1 MTKMMNLS
9 PETVSLL
16 LLLALLSPTLLLCS
30 GDSTTVEDE
39 SPPTVC
45 IIGSGIGGSSVA
57 HFLRNYS
64 ASTALSRSRILM
76 FERHERVGGR
86 MRTVTV
92 SGDTFEAGGSILH
105 PKNYHAR
112 DFVERFNL
120 TVRSPTAVEE
130 CSAVGIWDGKRFVF
144 KTFGSSIPF
153 VDKIV
158 SWLNDVYM
166 FVRYGFSLLRM
177 SNFIENMIDNFL
189 KYYESLESRPVFDSV
204 EGMLKWSGLYNL
216 TKVTLQ
222 EKLSEA
228 QLSPLLVNE
237 LVTVITRINYGQS
250 VLISGLA
257 GAVSLAGSGGGLWSV
272 EGGNWQMAAKLINHS
287 DVTLHLNE
295 QIQSVSHLG
304 DYYELKSAKG
314 NSFKCDVTVV
324 STPLDEVDIQFSPAI
339 SIPKR
344 ELQHTHATFVRGLL
358 NPGYFGM
365 KLVSDVPAL
374 VGTLEDPL
382 IPFSCISILR
392 KYSATDMTYKMFTR
406 QPASDSLLDEL
417 FSARTETVRID
428 WGAYPKY
435 HAPEVFAPFILD
447 DHHLYYVNAF
457 ENAASTMET
466 SAVAGE
472 NMARLIVSRFRTKES
487 SSSSPSSDT
496 RSCSSGLHS
505 DM

>member
-1 MTKMMNLS
+1 
-9 PETVSLL
+9 
-16 LLLALLSPTLLLCS
+16 
-30 GDSTTVEDE
+30 
-39 SPPTVC
+39 
-45 IIGSGIGGSSVA
+45 
-57 HFLRNYS
+57 
-64 ASTALSRSRILM
+64 M

-112 DFVERFNL
+112 DFVKRFNL
-120 TVRSPTAVEE
+120 TVRSPSAIEDS
-130 CSAVGIWDGKRFVF
+130 SAVGIWDGKRFVF
-144 KTFGSSIPF
+144 KTFGSSVPF
-153 VDKIV
+153 VDWIV

-177 SNFIENMIDNFL
+177 SNFVENMIDNFL

-272 EGGNWQMAAKLINHS
+272 EGGNWQMAEKLIKHS

-295 QIQSVSHLG
+295 QIESVSHLG
-304 DYYELKSAKG
+304 NYYELKSTKG
-314 NSFKCDVTVV
+314 NSFECDVTVV

-365 KLVSDVPAL
+365 KSVSDVPAL
-374 VGTLEDPL
+374 VGTLEDSL
-382 IPFSCISILR
+382 IPFSSISILR
-392 KYSATDMTYKMFTR
+392 KYSATDMTYKIFTR
-406 QPASDSLLDEL
+406 QAASDSLLDEL

-472 NMARLIVSRFRTKES
+472 NMARLIISRFRTKES
-487 SSSSPSSDT
+487 SSPPSSDT

-505 DM
+505 DV

>member
-1 MTKMMNLS
+1 MNLS
-9 PETVSLL
+9 PVTIS
-16 LLLALLSPTLLLCS
+16 LLLALLSPTLLFCS

-64 ASTALSRSRILM
+64 ASTSLYRSRILM

-112 DFVERFNL
+112 DFVKRFNL
-120 TVRSPTAVEE
+120 TIRSPTAIEE
-130 CSAVGIWDGKRFVF
+130 SSAVGIWDGKRFVF
-144 KTFGSSIPF
+144 KTFGSSIKIPF

-158 SWLNDVYM
+158 SWVNDVYL

-177 SNFIENMIDNFL
+177 SSFIE
-189 KYYESLESRPVFDSV
+189 
-204 EGMLKWSGLYNL
+204 
-216 TKVTLQ
+216 
-222 EKLSEA
+222 
-228 QLSPLLVNE
+228 
-237 LVTVITRINYGQS
+237 VITRINYGQS

-287 DVTLHLNE
+287 DITLHLNE
-295 QIQSVSHLG
+295 QIESISHLG
-304 DYYELKSAKG
+304 NYYELKSTKG

-324 STPLDEVDIQFSPAI
+324 STPLDEVDIQFSPVI

-365 KLVSDVPAL
+365 KSVSDVPAL

-382 IPFSCISILR
+382 IPFSSISILR
-392 KYSATDMTYKMFTR
+392 KYSATDMTYKIFTR
-406 QPASDSLLDEL
+406 QAASDSLLDEL

-487 SSSSPSSDT
+487 SSPPSSDT

>member
-1 MTKMMNLS
+1 MNFS
-9 PETVSLL
+9 PITISVLL
-16 LLLALLSPTLLLCS
+16 TLLSPSLLLCS
-30 GDSTTVEDE
+30 GESTVVVDKP
-39 SPPTVC
+39 PPTVC

-64 ASTALSRSRILM
+64 VSTGLNQAQILM
-76 FERHERVGGR
+76 FERREIVGGR

-92 SGDTFEAGGSILH
+92 SGDTFEAGASILH

-120 TVRSPTAVEE
+120 TVRLPTAIEE
-130 CSAVGIWDGKRFVF
+130 SSAIGIWNGKKFVF
-144 KTFGSSIPF
+144 KTFGCFGIKFPF
-153 VDKIV
+153 VDKIISLV
-158 SWLNDVYM
+158 NDLYL
-166 FVRYGFSLLRM
+166 FLRYGFSLLKM
-177 SNFIENMIDNFL
+177 SNFIEITVGNFL
-189 KYYESLESRPVFDSV
+189 KYYESLESRPIFDNV

-216 TKVTLQ
+216 TKFTLQ
-222 EKLSEA
+222 EKLSQL
-228 QLSPLLVNE
+228 QLSPVLVNE

-257 GAVSLAGSGGGLWSV
+257 GAVSLAGSGGGLWAV

-295 QIQSVSHLG
+295 KIESISNLG
-304 DYYELKSAKG
+304 NYYELNSSKG
-314 NSFKCDVTVV
+314 NSFKCYVTVV
-324 STPLDEVDIQFSPAI
+324 ATPLDEVDIQFSPAI

-344 ELQHTHATFVRGLL
+344 ELQHTHTTFVRGLI

-365 KLVSDVPAL
+365 KSVSDVPAL

-392 KYSATDMTYKMFTR
+392 KYNETDMTYKIFTR
-406 QPASDSLLDEL
+406 QPASDSLLDDL
-417 FSARTETVRID
+417 FSARTETLRID

-435 HAPEVFAPFILD
+435 HAPEVFAPFLLD

-457 ENAASTMET
+457 ENGASTMET

-472 NMARLIVSRFRTKES
+472 NIARLIISRFMTKES
-487 SSSSPSSDT
+487 SSSSDT
-496 RSCSSGLHS
+496 RSCSSDLHAEL
-505 DM
+505 

>member
-16 LLLALLSPTLLLCS
+16 LLIALLSSSLLLCS

-64 ASTALSRSRILM
+64 ASTSLYRSRILM

-112 DFVERFNL
+112 DFLKRFNL
-120 TVRSPTAVEE
+120 TVRSPMAIEE
-130 CSAVGIWDGKRFVF
+130 SSAVGIWDGKRFVF
-144 KTFGSSIPF
+144 KTFGSSVKIPF

-158 SWLNDVYM
+158 SWLNDV
-166 FVRYGFSLLRM
+166 
-177 SNFIENMIDNFL
+177 
-189 KYYESLESRPVFDSV
+189 LESRPVFDSV

-295 QIQSVSHLG
+295 QIESVSHLG

-344 ELQHTHATFVRGLL
+344 DLQHTHATFVRGLL

-365 KLVSDVPAL
+365 KSVSDVPAL

-496 RSCSSGLHS
+496 KSCSSGLHS

>member
-177 SNFIENMIDNFL
+177 SNFIE
-189 KYYESLESRPVFDSV
+189 SRPVFDSV

-358 NPGYFGM
+358 NPEYFGM

>member
-1 MTKMMNLS
+1 MNFS
-9 PETVSLL
+9 PIGIS
-16 LLLALLSPTLLLCS
+16 LLLALLSPTLLSGS
-30 GDSTTVEDE
+30 GDSRTLEDE
-39 SPPTVC
+39 FPPTVC
-45 IIGSGIGGSSVA
+45 IVGSGIGGSSVA

-64 ASTALSRSRILM
+64 VYSDLDRARILM
-76 FERHERVGGR
+76 FERHEIVGGR

-120 TVRSPTAVEE
+120 TVRLPTPIEE
-130 CSAVGIWDGKRFVF
+130 SCALGIWDGNKFIF
-144 KTFGSSIPF
+144 KTFGSSIKFPF

-158 SWLNDVYM
+158 SWVNDLYI

-177 SNFIENMIDNFL
+177 SSFIENTVGNFL
-189 KYYESLESRPVFDSV
+189 KYYESLESRPVFDNV

-216 TKVTLQ
+216 TKLTLQ

-295 QIQSVSHLG
+295 QIDSISHH
-304 DYYELKSAKG
+304 
-314 NSFKCDVTVV
+314 
-324 STPLDEVDIQFSPAI
+324 DEVDIQFSPAI

-358 NPGYFGM
+358 NPGYFGI
-365 KLVSDVPAL
+365 KSVSDVPVL
-374 VGTLEDPL
+374 VGTLEDPR
-382 IPFSCISILR
+382 IPFSSISILR
-392 KYSATDMTYKMFTR
+392 KYSETDMTYKIFTR
-406 QPASDSLLDEL
+406 QPASDLLLDEL

-472 NMARLIVSRFRTKES
+472 NMARLIISRYRTEKS
-487 SSSSPSSDT
+487 SSSSDT

-505 DM
+505 DL

>member
-1 MTKMMNLS
+1 MNLS
-9 PETVSLL
+9 PITTISLFLL
-16 LLLALLSPTLLLCS
+16 LLSPSLQSCS
-30 GDSTTVEDE
+30 GDSTGVYGD

-45 IIGSGIGGSSVA
+45 IVGSGIGGSSVA

-64 ASTALSRSRILM
+64 VTTGLNRARILM
-76 FERHERVGGR
+76 FERHEIVGGR
-86 MRTVTV
+86 MRTVEFA
-92 SGDTFEAGGSILH
+92 GDIFEAGGSILH

-120 TVRSPTAVEE
+120 TIRSPSPIEE
-130 CSAVGIWDGKRFVF
+130 SCAIGIWDGKRFLF
-144 KTFGSSIPF
+144 KTFGSSIKFPF
-153 VDKIV
+153 VDTIV
-158 SWLNDVYM
+158 SWVNDLYI
-166 FVRYGFSLLRM
+166 FVRYGFPLLRM
-177 SNFIENMIDNFL
+177 SSFIENTVDNFM
-189 KYYESLESRPVFDSV
+189 KYYESLESRPIFDNV

-216 TKVTLQ
+216 TKLTLQ

-228 QLSPLLVNE
+228 KLSPLLVNE

-257 GAVSLAGSGGGLWSV
+257 GAVSLAGSGRGLWSV

-295 QIQSVSHLG
+295 KIESISFLG
-304 DYYELKSAKG
+304 DYYELNSTKG
-314 NSFKCDVTVV
+314 NSFKCDVAVV
-324 STPLDEVDIQFSPAI
+324 ATPLDEIDIQFSPSI
-339 SIPKR
+339 LIPKR

-365 KLVSDVPAL
+365 KSVSDVPAL
-374 VGTLEDPL
+374 VGTVEDPL
-382 IPFSCISILR
+382 IPFSSISILR
-392 KYSATDMTYKMFTR
+392 KYSETDVAYKIFTR
-406 QPASDSLLDEL
+406 QSASDSLLDEL
-417 FSARTETVRID
+417 FSARTDTVRID

-472 NMARLIVSRFRTKES
+472 NMARLIISRFKTKES
-487 SSSSPSSDT
+487 SSSNTHT
-496 RSCSSGLHS
+496 RSCRSGLRS
-505 DM
+505 DS